1 MNETEL
7 EAVINELD
15 NLLQIVRLDIN
26 KEIIVNRIEKFDKEL
41 DILIGRIEMKKVKE

>member
-1 MNETEL
+1 MNEIEL

-41 DILIGRIEMKKVKE
+41 AILRERDK